1 MPVNK
6 NYLALKHGGYS
17 TTTILPTE
25 SIAEFEKLHED
36 LILELVPNSALA
48 DDIVAT
54 ITGMVWRKRNL
65 LTFRMAEV
73 ACLKYTIIMRREFSR
88 MLPEQTPPREFQ
100 GGDYDEADAKKFKTI
115 DDIARK
121 ELGDD
126 VYKLAKIRST
136 ATVDGLIND
145 LELRE
150 RLNATIEKA

>member
-1 MPVNK
+1 
-6 NYLALKHGGYS
+6 
-17 TTTILPTE
+17 
-25 SIAEFEKLHED
+25 
-36 LILELVPNSALA
+36 
-48 DDIVAT
+48 
-54 ITGMVWRKRNL
+54 
-65 LTFRMAEV
+65 
-73 ACLKYTIIMRREFSR
+73 

-100 GGDYDEADAKKFKTI
+100 GGDYNEADAKKFKTI

-126 VYKLAKIRST
+126 VYKLLKIRST